1 MNFLKNFLRC
11 CVYFCPTY
19 FHSFFWFGAPI
30 PFCTIGHYVWSNLVC
45 MISLLNLKYD
55 GRCVVHMIVF
65 NNFVWMCMG
74 GKLDNVAKSNDQNF
88 EILKV
93 GLEI

>member
-1 MNFLKNFLRC
+1 
-11 CVYFCPTY
+11 
-19 FHSFFWFGAPI
+19 
-30 PFCTIGHYVWSNLVC
+30 
-45 MISLLNLKYD
+45 
-55 GRCVVHMIVF
+55 MIVF